1 MISIHTV
8 ANCNKRKSSEFRSWK
23 STFTI
28 SDPFSLA
35 RYISDFFGEQMGTKA
50 CLHRRRERE
59 RERRTVPWHCSCV
72 ERPCF
77 AAKKEIERRF
87 LCAKCS
93 FVRATTT
100 KIRLREDNDGRE
112 KTLQELHP
120 SRTAADSESSHSGP
134 PPRPHQCIFQVES
147 TTNHA
152 PGVWRKRPS
161 ITRLRNHRFSH
172 ESHSFRDTVQPVT
185 QHMKLTFEKKR
196 NSNFPPAVL

>member
-59 RERRTVPWHCSCV
+59 RDAQFLGTAVAWKDRALQRR
-72 ERPCF
+72 R
-77 AAKKEIERRF
+77 
-87 LCAKCS
+87 
-93 FVRATTT
+93 
-100 KIRLREDNDGRE
+100 RLREDSCAQSVRSCVRLRRKFGCAKTMMAERKRCKNCTRQGR
-112 KTLQELHP
+112 LRIP
-120 SRTAADSESSHSGP
+120 SLPIPVP
-134 PPRPHQCIFQVES
+134 PLRPHQCIFQVES

-152 PGVWRKRPS
+152 PRVWRKRPS
-161 ITRLRNHRFSH
+161 ITGLRNHRFSH